1 MKHVD
6 ISEVTSSIAKLVDEA
21 EQGREIVITRDGR
34 PLAKLGPA
42 KARRQ
47 DEPVAA
53 LTPEQ
58 AARRRQAIAKLIE
71 IGNRLKVN
79 ATHAQIKAWI
89 EEGRH

>member
-21 EQGREIVITRDGR
+21 GRGREIVITRDGQ

-42 KARRQ
+42 KRE
-47 DEPVAA
+47 DEPAA

-58 AARRRQAIAKLIE
+58 AAKRREAITRLIE
-71 IGNRLKVN
+71 IGNRLKIN

>member
-21 EQGREIVITRDGR
+21 GRGREIVITRDGQ

-42 KARRQ
+42 NDGRPAT
-47 DEPVAA
+47 

-58 AARRRQAIAKLIE
+58 VAKRRKAFEELRE
-71 IGNRLKVN
+71 IGKRLNIN
-79 ATHAQIKAWI
+79 ATHEQIKAWI

>member
-21 EQGREIVITRDGR
+21 GRGREIVITRDGQ
-34 PLAKLGPA
+34 PFAKLGPA
-42 KARRQ
+42 KAEL
-47 DEPVAA
+47 DVT

-58 AARRRQAIAKLIE
+58 VARRREAFAKLIE
-71 IGNRLKVN
+71 IGNRLNIN
-79 ATHAQIKAWI
+79 ATHDQIKAWI